1 MLLERV
7 TPVFRT
13 LQGPSVCVTHGGV
26 IRGLFRFAGGLSKE
40 EACALTIP
48 QDRILRWQ
56 GDRLDWL

>member
-1 MLLERV
+1 
-7 TPVFRT
+7 
-13 LQGPSVCVTHGGV
+13 V